1 MSDVAPG
8 LGSARLLSLYC
19 YPTDLGALSV
29 CVTCKYQWTQSA
41 WAFFNR
47 KPQTEPN
54 RTEPSRSV
62 GFFGFRFAARFLV
75 LHCSVFG
82 FGFGFILKPNRL
94 TEQPMYNSVARKSRA
109 HSREHTLR
117 HSPDPSPAAHHGPS
131 GHQAILANP
140 TPHPAILSRQQRARG
155 SQAVSRLAAA
165 ATAVAAP
172 TPARLRF
179 HLPLLPPCPALR

>member
-1 MSDVAPG
+1 
-8 LGSARLLSLYC
+8 
-19 YPTDLGALSV
+19 
-29 CVTCKYQWTQSA
+29 
-41 WAFFNR
+41 
-47 KPQTEPN
+47 
-54 RTEPSRSV
+54 
-62 GFFGFRFAARFLV
+62 

-117 HSPDPSPAAHHGPS
+117 HSPDPSPTAHHGPS

-165 ATAVAAP
+165 ATAVAVP

-179 HLPLLPPCPALR
+179 RLPLLPRVPRSGEFAPPHAFLPEPAAPTASARRGETGREGILGSVWV